1 MANKTE
7 FSKILRKLREDKRIS
22 QKNVAKDLG
31 ISQALLSHYEKG
43 VRECGLSFLIKAAKY
58 YGVTADYLLGLGLT
72 AEAEKDNKYDDCSC
86 FNNYNNKKENNYAVL
101 YKNLI
106 INTADYIFGNM
117 KAAEYKQTA
126 QISGEYMI
134 LSMYSLYKYIADTTG
149 AELNSYEEIEAAKA
163 KIIVELTKNKQYLKN
178 ADTNEYIK
186 CMLKNGANIINN
198 N

>member
-7 FSKILRKLREDKRIS
+7 FSKILRKLREDKKIS

-58 YGVTADYLLGLGLT
+58 YGVAADYLLGLT
-72 AEAEKDNKYDDCSC
+72 AEKYNDRSC
-86 FNNYNNKKENNYAVL
+86 CNNYNNKEENNYAVL

-106 INTADYIFGNM
+106 INTAEYIFGNM
-117 KAAEYKQTA
+117 KAAEYKRTA

-134 LSMYSLYKYIADTTG
+134 LSMYSLYKYIAD
-149 AELNSYEEIEAAKA
+149 AELSSYEEIEAAKS
-163 KIIVELTKNKQYLKN
+163 KIIVELSKTKRCLKN
-178 ADTNEYIK
+178 SDTNEYIK